1 MFLLD
6 LECIQIRL
14 KLELNY
20 IFPPPRKQLPEV
32 VEQRQRGRKCN
43 TGGGAA
49 DGNTRLQA
57 PQDCT

>member
-1 MFLLD
+1 MHSNQV
-6 LECIQIRL
+6 ETGA
-14 KLELNY
+14 KLY
-20 IFPPPRKQLPEV
+20 FPPPRKQLPEV